1 MADKSSLIKIT
12 VDADKGIVTV
22 NKLKV
27 ALNDVKAASDAVNQ
41 SLKNTTNTVKQET
54 KAVEGSASAL
64 RQKIAALKQER
75 DENAKNSQEYL
86 KKTLKIKE
94 VERELKNLT
103 ATESDVSGKVQ
114 ASTAAVKGSA
124 AAIEQQII
132 ALKNQRAATAATNAE
147 YVKQTQVIN
156 KLEAE
161 LLQLTH
167 VQHNVS
173 AVSLKSGKALGTLN
187 TRLGSTNSAAG
198 LAGASVM
205 ETGRLISDLPYGIQ
219 GVANNLSQ
227 LGSMF
232 GMLVAEA
239 AKMNNGLS
247 TSKNV
252 IGLLRAQFMGPLGV
266 IVVFQAA
273 VAAIEAFSAS
283 QRKAKKEA
291 EELNNTI
298 EDQTKS
304 LREQQTIFSELS
316 VVALTDEAIDVLG
329 SQIKE
334 VGTFLEAAKQTN
346 GELTGDII
354 EFATEQ
360 GKRIVQAQ
368 VDQAKLRAEILAIS
382 EAAEKMREEGRD
394 DTDEYEES
402 LQRQRELSNQFKDAI
417 LEEKDALAQLNLE
430 KQDEIELT
438 NETNNSKNT
447 SAKEG
452 TLDWYNEQIEKIETL
467 RDSTA
472 TTSEK
477 FFDLTEEIKALKAE
491 MEEKFGMGDEERPN
505 FADDITASANDAGV
519 LYKDQLLEMGLS
531 EEEFTKNSEAR
542 ARRAIAAKRAEVREE
557 LQVHNAKTKIQ
568 LERNNHA
575 VQGFKLLGSIAK
587 EGSKLQALALIGEN
601 AAGIAKTIISTKA
614 ANAAVKL
621 KYSLVPGGELLAK
634 KQIVA
639 NNISAAIGIA
649 SQVAATQ
656 KALAAMK
663 ATESAAA
670 TPRIGDDD
678 TGGEA
683 QQPDFNIV
691 GASQL
696 NQLATTIA
704 GQEEQPV
711 RAYVVASDVSTA
723 QELDRNI
730 LSEASIG

>member
-1 MADKSSLIKIT
+1 MADKSSLITIT

-41 SLKNTTNTVKQET
+41 SLKNTTNTVKEET

-86 KKTLKIKE
+86 NKTLKIKQ
-94 VERELKNLT
+94 VESELKNLT
-103 ATESDVSGKVQ
+103 ATESDVSGKIQ

-132 ALKNQRAATAATNAE
+132 ALKRQRAATAATNAE

-161 LLQLTH
+161 LLELTH
-167 VQHNVS
+167 IQHNVS
-173 AVSLKSGKALGTLN
+173 AVSLKSGKSLGNLN
-187 TRLGSTNSAAG
+187 RKLGSTNSAAG

-219 GVANNLSQ
+219 GAANNLSQ
-227 LGSMF
+227 LGSLF

-239 AKMNNGLS
+239 ATMNNGLS

-252 IGLLRAQFMGPLGV
+252 IGLLKSQFMGPLGV
-266 IVVFQAA
+266 IVLFQTA

-291 EELNNTI
+291 EELNDTI

-316 VVALTDEAIDVLG
+316 VVTLTDEAIDVLG

-334 VGTFLEAAKQTN
+334 VATYLEFAKQTN
-346 GELTGDII
+346 GVITGEIL

-360 GKRIVQAQ
+360 GKIIVQSQ
-368 VDQAKLRAEILAIS
+368 IDQARLRAEILAIS
-382 EAAEKMREEGRD
+382 DEVEKMREDGRSKEAID
-394 DTDEYEES
+394 AE
-402 LQRQRELSNQFKDAI
+402 LQRQRVLSNEYKDAI
-417 LEEKDALAQLNLE
+417 LQEKNALELLNQE
-430 KQDEIELT
+430 KQDDVVVTNDQQDTTEAATDALKEKLKALDDETSYLNQIIGLRQSDLESETDIAMRRLLLRQEQTLSDVEFLEWKQEYFTNLSSIEEISAEDSIKYAEKAFSASKSLEAKKAQIKKKALEDEKKVLAA
-438 NETNNSKNT
+438 ETKISDTKSKN
-447 SAKEG
+447 
-452 TLDWYNEQIEKIETL
+452 
-467 RDSTA
+467 
-472 TTSEK
+472 
-477 FFDLTEEIKALKAE
+477 
-491 MEEKFGMGDEERPN
+491 
-505 FADDITASANDAGV
+505 
-519 LYKDQLLEMGLS
+519 
-531 EEEFTKNSEAR
+531 
-542 ARRAIAAKRAEVREE
+542 
-557 LQVHNAKTKIQ
+557 
-568 LERNNHA
+568 A

-614 ANAAVKL
+614 ANAAVRL
-621 KYSLVPGGELLAK
+621 KYAAIPGGALLAK
-634 KQIVA
+634 KQVIS

-683 QQPDFNIV
+683 QQPDFNVV